1 MKTGNLNAAL
11 KPILLFA
18 AILFFNNANAQ
29 ILNKFGKKLSTAA
42 EKQTEKLFQG
52 ALKSAKSDETRPTE
66 PKNYSENARPDG
78 TARAAY
84 KSKFD
89 FIPGEEVYYFYDFS
103 DVGIGDVPE
112 GWQIDGSAE
121 VVEVDGYPGH
131 YLMLNDHSSVIPEM
145 SDDLSED
152 LTIQFDLICTD
163 PFAWGSNQL
172 YFAFANTNINNTP
185 KGQEDH
191 LGSVNNTVFWV
202 SFHPGSQAAAANKGH
217 GEYKLRARSGITQGA
232 FQAESFADKGEGRLA
247 KVSVW
252 RQKRRVRVY
261 VNENKVL
268 DLPTILPAD
277 MKVNTLAW
285 SAYSYY
291 NDNKYFIGNIRIA
304 KGLPDSRKNILQ
316 SGKYVTTG
324 ITFDVNS
331 AEIRPESYGVL
342 RDIATN
348 LKAASGAKV
357 TIVGHTD
364 NDGDEN
370 ANLVLSK
377 KRAESVKKSLV
388 NDFGVDAGLLQTDG
402 KGESEPV
409 SPNDTPQNK
418 ANNRRV
424 EFLVNR

>member
-1 MKTGNLNAAL
+1 MKARIYHAGL
-11 KPILLFA
+11 KSLFIL
-18 AILFFNNANAQ
+18 IVVFFFGNANAQ
-29 ILNKFGKKLSTAA
+29 ILNKLEKKLSAATANA
-42 EKQTEKLFQG
+42 TGKSIRNALSANKTSDIG
-52 ALKSAKSDETRPTE
+52 AATTNTPSGSIETDKP
-66 PKNYSENARPDG
+66 
-78 TARAAY
+78 ARASY

-89 FIPGEEVYYFYDFS
+89 FIPGEEVYYYFDFS
-103 DVGIGDVPE
+103 AVGIGEVPD

-121 VVEVDGYPGH
+121 VVEVDGFPGH
-131 YLMLNDHSSVIPEM
+131 YFMINDHSSVIPE
-145 SDDLSED
+145 SFDELSED

-172 YFAFANTNINNTP
+172 YFAFASTNQNNIP
-185 KGQEDH
+185 KGQQDH
-191 LGSVNNTVFWV
+191 LGSANNTVFWT
-202 SFHPGSQAAAANKGH
+202 SFHPGSHAAAANKGH
-217 GEYKLRARSGITQGA
+217 GEYKLRAKSGITQGTFSCEA
-232 FQAESFADKGEGRLA
+232 FTDSGDGRLA
-247 KVSVW
+247 KISIW

-268 DLPTILPAD
+268 DLPTVLPQD
-277 MKVNTLAW
+277 MKINTFAW

-291 NDNKYFIGNIRIA
+291 NDNKYFVGNIRIA
-304 KGLPDSRKNILQ
+304 KGLPDTRKNILQ

-324 ITFDVNS
+324 ITFGVNS

-342 RDIATN
+342 KAIATN
-348 LKAASGAKV
+348 LKAASGVKV

-364 NDGDEN
+364 SDGDD
-370 ANLVLSK
+370 AKNLELSK

-388 NDFGVDAGLLQTDG
+388 SDFGIDASLLETDG

-424 EFLVNR
+424 EFVISK